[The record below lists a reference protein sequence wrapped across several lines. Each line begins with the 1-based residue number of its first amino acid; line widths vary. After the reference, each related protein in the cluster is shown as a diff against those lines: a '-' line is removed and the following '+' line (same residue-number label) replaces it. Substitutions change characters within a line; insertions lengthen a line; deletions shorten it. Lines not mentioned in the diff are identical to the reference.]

1 MKIGIIASI
10 WISNPPKGF
19 GYGAQ
24 EYLSYYIAEKLTKKG
39 HQVTLF
45 ASGDSV
51 TKANLVHVTD
61 KQVIDIKFPDSKI
74 SDVFELMN
82 ISEAYKR
89 SNDFDIIHNHLL
101 PYGLL
106 FADWS
111 KTPTLHTL
119 HHNIYRTHADI
130 FLYEKYKNQNY
141 VSISLAQRQI
151 IPELNYIAN
160 VYNGVDTKYY
170 SFKERPD
177 GDYLLYLGRIKK
189 YKGIHLAIAVAK
201 KLNLKLI
208 IAAPLPQQIQNDYSE
223 VMDYWEKEIK
233 PLIGNNIQFIN
244 GVAGEK
250 KLNLLQNAK
259 VFMFPDTREEP
270 CPVTPLEAMAC
281 GLPVV
286 GYARGSLIEQV
297 TDKVTGFLI
306 NQSDK
311 YITGDWAVKKMDID
325 GLSEAVEKI
334 YSMPKEEYLIMRKN
348 CRKHIEKIFTVDKM
362 VDEYEKVYNQIL
374 ML

>member
-19 GYGAQ
+19 GFGAQ
-24 EYLSYYIAEKLTKKG
+24 EYLTYYIAQKLTEKG
-39 HQVTLF
+39 HKVTLF
-45 ASGDSV
+45 ASGDSI
-51 TKANLVHVTD
+51 TKAKLISVTD
-61 KQVIDIKFPDSKI
+61 KQVIDIEFPDTKI
-74 SDVFELMN
+74 KDVFELMN
-82 ISEAYKR
+82 VSEAYKR
-89 SNDFDIIHNHLL
+89 SNDFDIFHNHLL

-106 FADWS
+106 FSDWS
-111 KTPTLHTL
+111 KTPTVHTL
-119 HHNIYRTHADI
+119 HHNIYRTRSDI

-160 VYNGVDTKYY
+160 VYNGIDTKYY
-170 SFKERPD
+170 DLKEKPD
-177 GDYLLYLGRIKK
+177 GEYLLYIGRIKK

-208 IAAPLPQQIQNDYSE
+208 IAAPLPKPNQSDYLE

-233 PLIGNNIQFIN
+233 PNVNKNIQFIN
-244 GVAGEK
+244 GVAGEE

-259 VFMFPDTREEP
+259 IFMFPDIRIEP
-270 CPVTPLEAMAC
+270 CPVTPLEAMSC
-281 GLPVV
+281 GLPVI
-286 GYARGSLIEQV
+286 GYAQGGLMEQV
-297 TDKVTGFLI
+297 KDNFTGFLV

-311 YITGDWAVKKMDID
+311 YITGDWTIKKMDIA

-334 YSMPKEEYLIMRKN
+334 FKMPKEEYQILRKN
-348 CRKHIEKIFTVDKM
+348 CRKHIEENFTVDKM
-362 VDEYEKVYNQIL
+362 VANYEKVYNQFLIR
-374 ML
+374 